1 MMIVNKVRGAV
12 MAGALLS
19 CAGWNVAS
27 AQAPAQ
33 SWGEP
38 GTTYA
43 LHSNAAGDCPAMD
56 WHLVVMNDG
65 SIHGIVGLNDMKT
78 LFEVAGTYTGATFH
92 LDGHEL
98 GGTRSGAVNGQL
110 QSEGRIALTLGGL
123 PIGAACQGKT
133 VYITRKVPAPIGA
146 QNG

>member
-1 MMIVNKVRGAV
+1 
-12 MAGALLS
+12 
-19 CAGWNVAS
+19 
-27 AQAPAQ
+27 
-33 SWGEP
+33 
-38 GTTYA
+38 
-43 LHSNAAGDCPAMD
+43 MD

-78 LFEVAGTYTGATFH
+78 LFDVAGTYAGATFH
-92 LDGHEL
+92 LDGHEV

-123 PIGAACQGKT
+123 PVGSACQGKT
-133 VYITRKVPAPIGA
+133 VYIKRKVPAPVGA